1 MTTLASRIRE
11 LAERRGYWMQTSPSA
26 MRWERREIA
35 YQLGC
40 KTEAVTVALNRTPK
54 RGRPRN
60 PALTRCE
67 KCGQPLA
74 SAPRAAEA
82 ASTEPTP

>member
-11 LAERRGYWMQTSPSA
+11 KAELFAYELCESESERRHARKS
-26 MRWERREIA
+26 IA
-35 YQLGC
+35 LVLGC

-60 PALTRCE
+60 TALTRCE
-67 KCGQPLA
+67 KCGQALA

-82 ASTEPTP
+82 ASKAPTP

>member
-1 MTTLASRIRE
+1 VTTLASRIRE
-11 LAERRGYWMQTSPSA
+11 KAESTGYWSLESDWSRRD
-26 MRWERREIA
+26 MRKDIA
-35 YQLGC
+35 RWLGC

-60 PALTRCE
+60 PALTRCAL
-67 KCGQPLA
+67 CGQPLA